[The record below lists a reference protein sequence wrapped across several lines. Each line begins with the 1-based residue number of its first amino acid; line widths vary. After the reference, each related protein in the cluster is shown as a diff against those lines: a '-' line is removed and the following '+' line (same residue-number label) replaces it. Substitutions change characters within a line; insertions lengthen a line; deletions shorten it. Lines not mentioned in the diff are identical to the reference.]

1 MIPGANFRTIATV
14 EMRDARVHSI
24 ALGTRVARDRSDIAE
39 TRGARGKLHLG
50 LSVLIAAGVLLLAA
64 AVAVRG
70 ITPARLALPKDATSD
85 RPRIAEPMQL
95 LARGAP
101 LRAPELDALV
111 DASRAKAFKSTRQT
125 LFRLAGCPPLVEWID
140 RADGQAL
147 ERMLGELRSGTREEA
162 FASLALVFQLARATQ
177 WRPGVMGHSEHAE
190 KLGGLLQ
197 DWLRVWGERGA
208 RDPLLSEPAL
218 AATLFYGRV
227 MRTAWRAPIVGYN
240 AAPYDRATLF
250 LGELTGLR
258 DARHT
263 ALGEALQARYARG
276 ASRLR
281 SDKDALSGL
290 EEECAVLFPDL
301 TGDCSR

>member
-1 MIPGANFRTIATV
+1 V
-14 EMRDARVHSI
+14 RDAR
-24 ALGTRVARDRSDIAE
+24 
-39 TRGARGKLHLG
+39 GASHLG
-50 LSVLIAAGVLLLAA
+50 LTVPIAAGVLLLAA

-70 ITPARLALPKDATSD
+70 IAPARLSLPKDATSD
-85 RPRIAEPMQL
+85 RPKIAEPMQL

-111 DASRAKAFKSTRQT
+111 DPARKNAFKSMRQA
-125 LFRLAGCPPLVEWID
+125 LFRISDCPPLVEWID
-140 RADGQAL
+140 GVNGQAL
-147 ERMLGELRSGTREEA
+147 ERMLSELRSGTREEA
-162 FASLALVFQLARATQ
+162 FAALALVFQLARATQ
-177 WRPGVMGHSEHAE
+177 WRPGMLGHSEHAE
-190 KLGGLLQ
+190 KLGGMLQ

-227 MRTAWRAPIVGYN
+227 MRTAWRAPMVGYN
-240 AAPYDRATLF
+240 AAPYDRAIAF
-250 LGELTGLR
+250 LNDLTGLR

-263 ALGEALQARYARG
+263 SLGEALQARYARG
-276 ASRLR
+276 GSRLR

-290 EEECAVLFPDL
+290 EEECAVVFPDL